1 MEGIKIER
9 YPSNASKEY
18 IEARDAL
25 VKAEA
30 SIRNQIEHVTEL
42 RRQLPKGAIM
52 KNYTFD
58 GPNGTKVSL
67 YDLAADGRSVVIY
80 HFMFGENDEQP
91 CSMCSLFADSQN
103 GVGKHYKQLVN
114 FAVVAKKPT
123 AQLQEYADKR
133 GWKNITLLS
142 SSGNTFNKDMNVEY
156 PKWEPSSYQAPG
168 ISVFRK
174 DAEGNVRHVY
184 TQLQVFD
191 TKDSVN
197 WGLDLLCP
205 LHNMLDLIPEGRGT
219 FFPGN
224 DYVFE

>member
-1 MEGIKIER
+1 MEDIKIER

-30 SIRNQIEHVTEL
+30 SIRTQIEHVTEL
-42 RRQLPKGAIM
+42 RSQLPKGAVM
-52 KNYTFD
+52 ENYTFD
-58 GPNGTKVSL
+58 GPNDTKVSL

-80 HFMFGENDEQP
+80 HLMFGENDEQP
-91 CSMCSLFADSQN
+91 CSVCSLFVDGQN

-114 FAVVAKKPT
+114 FAVVAKKPA

-133 GWKNITLLS
+133 GWKDVTFLS
-142 SSGNTFNKDMNVEY
+142 SAGNTFNKDMNVEY
-156 PKWEPSSYQAPG
+156 PKWAPSSYQNPG

-184 TQLQVFD
+184 TQFQVFD
-191 TKDSVN
+191 AKDNVN
-197 WGLDLLCP
+197 WGLGLLSP
-205 LHNMLDLIPEGRGT
+205 LYNTLDLTPEGRGT